1 MAEAWGRGAF
11 GYRMSHGVCEL
22 GRGTSEMGESRPA
35 TLGARSILEKK
46 KQNEKRR
53 KKKEVSWN
61 RKRLEAREQMRW
73 PRQSFLQWY
82 LSVARF
88 RDTAGGGLSLPEPGH
103 QFGGGSSS
111 YNGRTRGR
119 GSSLPISGPRGQ

>member
-1 MAEAWGRGAF
+1 M
-11 GYRMSHGVCEL
+11 
-22 GRGTSEMGESRPA
+22 GTECHMEYVNLEGGHLRWESPDLQPWAPEVSWR
-35 TLGARSILEKK
+35 KK

-119 GSSLPISGPRGQ
+119 GSSFPISGPRGQ